1 MGTQISIF
9 VENKPGKIS
18 RITGILEKARLNLRA
33 STVADS
39 GHFGILKI
47 ITDHNDKAYAALR
60 KAGVMVSRQDV
71 VLVEIPDRVGAFHTI
86 ARFLENQHINI
97 EDVHCILIGKTE
109 RAVLVLK
116 VSETKKVE
124 RLLKGKKYR
133 ILSDNEL

>member
-1 MGTQISIF
+1 
-9 VENKPGKIS
+9 
-18 RITGILEKARLNLRA
+18 
-33 STVADS
+33 
-39 GHFGILKI
+39 
-47 ITDHNDKAYAALR
+47 
-60 KAGVMVSRQDV
+60 VMVSLQDV

-86 ARFLENQHINI
+86 ARFLEANHINI